1 MSMKHRK
8 QKNFQKI
15 PEKLLQNKILF
26 DITFAKRNNIR
37 IFKGSTMK
45 KKNWHNLGK
54 TDMLTLLY
62 EQEKQIQQLTEEVEN
77 LKNQLEDRTIKM
89 KEAGSIAEAS
99 LKINKIF
106 EVAQQAADEYLKSI
120 KKLNKTSYN
129 VRNQKIYRY
138 KVIKRS
144 KKI

>member
-1 MSMKHRK
+1 M
-8 QKNFQKI
+8 
-15 PEKLLQNKILF
+15 QNKILF

-54 TDMLTLLY
+54 MDMLTLLY

-120 KKLNKTSYN
+120 KKINKTSYN